1 MQTVAGK
8 DPTRLP
14 LNVMSYGNSVN
25 ISTGVV
31 NATVTGV
38 VYSDNKLAIYRV
50 DKVLLPLDFFVTK
63 APASAPVVAKAPK
76 AEKENSSEEDHD
88 DGTTQDQNDSG
99 ALSLISI
106 QGTTLMMSFGALV
119 AVATIW
125 N

>member
-1 MQTVAGK
+1 M
-8 DPTRLP
+8 
-14 LNVMSYGNSVN
+14 
-25 ISTGVV
+25 V

-88 DGTTQDQNDSG
+88 DGTTLDKNDSG
-99 ALSLISI
+99 AVSLISI
-106 QGTTLMMSFGALV
+106 QGTTLMMSFGVALV
-119 AVATIW
+119 AVTMIW